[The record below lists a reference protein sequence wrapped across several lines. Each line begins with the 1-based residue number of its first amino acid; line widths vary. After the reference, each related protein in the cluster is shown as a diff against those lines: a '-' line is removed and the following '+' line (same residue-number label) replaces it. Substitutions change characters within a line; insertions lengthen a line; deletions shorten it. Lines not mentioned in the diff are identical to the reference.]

1 MNDRKV
7 LYGLIGYPLSHSFSA
22 RYFNEKFRL
31 AGDTNKEYRLFP
43 LSNSDTFPDL
53 LEKHPNL
60 AGLNVT
66 IPYKE
71 QIIPYLGDID
81 GTARSVGAVNTILIE
96 RNKGLIVTKGFNT
109 DATGFYQ
116 TLSGLTVAGPA
127 LILGTGG
134 GAKAV
139 AHALT
144 KKNIPFAFVSR
155 NPEKPGVLSYGDLT
169 AAIIKQHL
177 LIINTTPLGMF
188 PESGEFPVIPYQHLS
203 GNHTLYDLIYNPVE
217 TEFLKRGKIMG
228 AKTLNGKQMLINQAE
243 LSYAIFTGNQLTFS
257 I

>member
-22 RYFNEKFRL
+22 HYFNEKFRL
-31 AGDTNKEYRLFP
+31 AGDTDKEYRLFP
-43 LSNSDTFPDL
+43 LNKSETFPDL
-53 LEKHPNL
+53 LERHPNL

-71 QIIPYLGDID
+71 KIIPYLDEID
-81 GTARSVGAVNTILIE
+81 GTARSIGAVNTILIQ
-96 RNKGLIVTKGFNT
+96 RNRGLIVTKGFNT

-116 TLSGLTVAGPA
+116 TLSGLTLAGPA

-139 AHALT
+139 AHALN
-144 KKNIPFAFVSR
+144 KKNIPFTFVSR
-155 NPEKPGVLSYGDLT
+155 NPGKPGILSYDDLT
-169 AAIIKQHL
+169 SDIIRRHL
-177 LIINTTPLGMF
+177 LIINTTPVGMF
-188 PESGEFPVIPYQHLS
+188 PDTGEFPMIPYQHLS
-203 GNHTLYDLIYNPVE
+203 GNHTLYDLIYNPGE

-228 AKTLNGKQMLINQAE
+228 AKPLNGKQMLINQAE
-243 LSYAIFTGNQLTFS
+243 LSYAIFTGNPLTFS